1 MDSISCV
8 RRAYAAPQRI
18 DCDAALMTGT
28 LRAQSSARFFFR
40 QFISTV
46 AFCHRHH
53 IAHRDLKLDNA
64 LLDTEHPPRILLTDF
79 GFAARWGAGE
89 TPNMRGHLGCRPCLP
104 HD

>member
-1 MDSISCV
+1 M
-8 RRAYAAPQRI
+8 AP
-18 DCDAALMTGT
+18 ATGRPT
-28 LRAQSSARFFFR
+28 PCADDGATPVAQASARFFFR

-89 TPNMRGHLGCRPCLP
+89 TPNMRGHLGCGPAFV
-104 HD
+104 

>member
-1 MDSISCV
+1 MQ
-8 RRAYAAPQRI
+8 AN
-18 DCDAALMTGT
+18 
-28 LRAQSSARFFFR
+28 ARFFFR

-64 LLDTEHPPRILLTDF
+64 LLDTADPPRILLTDF

-89 TPNMRGHLGCRPCLP
+89 TPNMRGHLG
-104 HD
+104 

>member
-1 MDSISCV
+1 MIRTPC
-8 RRAYAAPQRI
+8 
-18 DCDAALMTGT
+18 
-28 LRAQSSARFFFR
+28 AQSSARFFFR

-89 TPNMRGHLGCRPCLP
+89 TPNMRGHLGCRPHPACRTFVAAHRSSRCTTLA
-104 HD
+104 H